1 MQFDGVHPQCRHNV
15 LRTSMVFPRT
25 ESLEL
30 SKPVMRVKYKCDG
43 PRCDFVSAMTAITKN
58 QDFQA
63 WDVAK
68 MLTTIVEDI
77 SNHTDDYNPDL
88 YDGFHVNLNGQDLLR
103 LEREGAQGNGR
114 TGFLDYN
121 LARRDLLEIHR
132 TDRIV
137 SAVCTSVEKT
147 EARQPLC
154 SIM

>member
-1 MQFDGVHPQCRHNV
+1 
-15 LRTSMVFPRT
+15 MVFPRT

-43 PRCDFVSAMTAITKN
+43 SRCDFVSAMTAITKN

-121 LARRDLLEIHR
+121 K
-132 TDRIV
+132 V
-137 SAVCTSVEKT
+137 
-147 EARQPLC
+147 Q
-154 SIM
+154 

>member
-1 MQFDGVHPQCRHNV
+1 
-15 LRTSMVFPRT
+15 
-25 ESLEL
+25 
-30 SKPVMRVKYKCDG
+30 
-43 PRCDFVSAMTAITKN
+43 MTAITKN

-77 SNHTDDYNPDL
+77 SNNTEDYNPDL

-103 LEREGAQGNGR
+103 LEREGSQGNGR

-121 LARRDLLEIHR
+121 KVQRDLLEKYQ
-132 TDRIV
+132 TDRII

-147 EARQPLC
+147 EARQHLC